1 VIFTFK
7 QVIYN
12 ELPYVAKRCYTLGN
26 GTPVSIIANRNE
38 LIKEATTLGRAKF
51 FLANFKDECEYQ
63 DINISGKPILCFK
76 CGSFK
81 LGFYRFRGH
90 RLHNCP

>member
-1 VIFTFK
+1 MCSKCVTLQLECLVILTFK

-12 ELPYVAKRCYTLGN
+12 KLPYVAKRCYTLGS

-51 FLANFKDECEYQ
+51 FLSNFKDECEYQ
-63 DINISGKPILCFK
+63 DIDISGKPILCFK
-76 CGSFK
+76 M
-81 LGFYRFRGH
+81 
-90 RLHNCP
+90 